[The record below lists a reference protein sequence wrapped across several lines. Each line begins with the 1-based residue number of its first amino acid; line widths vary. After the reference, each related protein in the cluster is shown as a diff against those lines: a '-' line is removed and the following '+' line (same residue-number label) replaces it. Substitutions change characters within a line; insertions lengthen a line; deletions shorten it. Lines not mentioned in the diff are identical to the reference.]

1 MAGGIAILLMAAIG
15 VGYFL
20 YQKFRS
26 GVRGRIMTDGRERL
40 TNTLNG
46 LLQRR
51 NQNTAGRARQ
61 AAPTYTQDGNRAAV
75 LANNPQLNRQLVNRP
90 LVPASRHNI
99 TETGP
104 MVYFANDRHG
114 RPDKEYRF
122 NYKKVG
128 SGWRAYILRMP
139 NLRGRSDGSGTI
151 HRLYDYDGYYIC
163 WDSQVNTL
171 KDMQIISRRWADNIQ
186 EYISTGR
193 FG

>member
-1 MAGGIAILLMAAIG
+1 MSGGIIIILIAVIG

-26 GVRGRIMTDGRERL
+26 ENRGGYMTDVKARFTNLIERVMHRQNRDAVRSQQL
-40 TNTLNG
+40 AYNSVRNRPAASVNTM
-46 LLQRR
+46 
-51 NQNTAGRARQ
+51 
-61 AAPTYTQDGNRAAV
+61 Y
-75 LANNPQLNRQLVNRP
+75 VNRP
-90 LVPASRHNI
+90 APNRRLVPASRDFI

-114 RPDKEYRF
+114 RADKEYRF

-139 NLRGRSDGSGTI
+139 SLCGRSDGSGTI
-151 HRLYDYDGYYIC
+151 HRLHDDVGYYIC

-171 KDMQIISRRWADNIQ
+171 KDMQTISRRWADSIQ

>member
-1 MAGGIAILLMAAIG
+1 MVGGITILLIAAIG

-26 GVRGRIMTDGRERL
+26 GDRGGAMTEGRDRL
-40 TNTLNG
+40 TDTLNRI
-46 LLQRR
+46 LQRR
-51 NQNTAGRARQ
+51 NQNAVGGARQ
-61 AAPTYTQDGNRAAV
+61 AAPNYTQAGHRTTAPV
-75 LANNPQLNRQLVNRP
+75 NNPQVNRQPANRP
-90 LVPASRHNI
+90 LVPASRDNI

-139 NLRGRSDGSGTI
+139 SLGGRNDGSGVI
-151 HRLYDYDGYYIC
+151 HRLHDNGGYYIC